1 MFHVKHSDA
10 LREYCRL
17 LLAAPVSLTAV
28 TDPAAA
34 WELHVLDS
42 LTAMPVIAERAPR
55 TLIDVGSGGGSP
67 GIPIAIETGLAVD
80 LLESRERK
88 SEFLRTTV
96 EALGLP
102 CGVITERSE
111 DFARADGRDRYDM
124 ALARALAPPPVALE
138 LCLPL
143 VRSGGTVIL
152 WMGMVPLEPLAQRV
166 RRALRRDRRRRT
178 GLGHASAACGGQA
191 RGHPGEI
198 PAPRRDGGQASAR
211 VSVSRETSAV
221 SSGEI
226 VSRETLSGA
235 PTRPPPSL
243 PSEA

>member
-111 DFARADGRDRYDM
+111 DYARADGRDRYDM

-152 WMGMVPLEPLAQRV
+152 WMGAVPLEPLAHVCGELSAAIARAEPV
-166 RRALRRDRRRRT
+166 SDTHHLLVVDKLGDTPERYPRRAGMAAKRP
-178 GLGHASAACGGQA
+178 LG
-191 RGHPGEI
+191 
-198 PAPRRDGGQASAR
+198 
-211 VSVSRETSAV
+211 
-221 SSGEI
+221 
-226 VSRETLSGA
+226 
-235 PTRPPPSL
+235 
-243 PSEA
+243 

>member
-152 WMGMVPLEPLAQRV
+152 WMGMVPLEPLAQVCGELSAAIAGAEPVSDTHQLLVVDKLGDTPERYP
-166 RRALRRDRRRRT
+166 RRAGMAAKRP
-178 GLGHASAACGGQA
+178 LG
-191 RGHPGEI
+191 
-198 PAPRRDGGQASAR
+198 
-211 VSVSRETSAV
+211 
-221 SSGEI
+221 
-226 VSRETLSGA
+226 
-235 PTRPPPSL
+235 
-243 PSEA
+243 